1 MKNKVF
7 LILLL
12 VFVIFAIASN
22 INIVQAV
29 QTKGTTTKD
38 KDMKTYT
45 KQDYSSDTSL
55 SGVISGGDS
64 FIDAGKDG
72 SAQIDKG
79 SLQNASSSIYNILL
93 ICGMIVAVLI
103 GAILGIK
110 FMIGS
115 VEEKAEIKAALV
127 PFIIGCV
134 VVFGAFGIWKIVVT
148 IGNNFSIGRNSIIE
162 CTGVLRELGEECII
176 GENVGIAAN
185 AFISVRGKLVIG
197 NDCIF
202 GPGLSIF
209 TENHNF
215 RDISKP
221 IRLQG
226 ATRKGVEIGND
237 CWFGA
242 NVTVLDGVK
251 IGNKCV
257 IAAGAV
263 ITKDIP
269 DFSIVGGV
277 PAKVIRY
284 RKELSEEDKI

>member
-38 KDMKTYT
+38 KDMNTYT
-45 KQDYSSDTSL
+45 KQDYGSDTSL
-55 SGVISGGDS
+55 SDVISGGDS
-64 FIDAGKDG
+64 FINAGKGG

-127 PFIIGCV
+127 PFVIGCI

-148 IGNNFSIGRNSIIE
+148 VGNN
-162 CTGVLRELGEECII
+162 L
-176 GENVGIAAN
+176 
-185 AFISVRGKLVIG
+185 
-197 NDCIF
+197 
-202 GPGLSIF
+202 
-209 TENHNF
+209 
-215 RDISKP
+215 
-221 IRLQG
+221 
-226 ATRKGVEIGND
+226 
-237 CWFGA
+237 
-242 NVTVLDGVK
+242 
-251 IGNKCV
+251 
-257 IAAGAV
+257 
-263 ITKDIP
+263 
-269 DFSIVGGV
+269 
-277 PAKVIRY
+277 
-284 RKELSEEDKI
+284 

>member
-38 KDMKTYT
+38 KDMNTYT
-45 KQDYSSDTSL
+45 KQDYGSDTSL
-55 SGVISGGDS
+55 SDVISGGDS
-64 FIDAGKDG
+64 FIQAGKNG
-72 SAQIDKG
+72 SAKIDKG

-127 PFIIGCV
+127 PFVIGCI

-148 IGNNFSIGRNSIIE
+148 VGNN
-162 CTGVLRELGEECII
+162 L
-176 GENVGIAAN
+176 
-185 AFISVRGKLVIG
+185 
-197 NDCIF
+197 
-202 GPGLSIF
+202 
-209 TENHNF
+209 
-215 RDISKP
+215 
-221 IRLQG
+221 
-226 ATRKGVEIGND
+226 
-237 CWFGA
+237 
-242 NVTVLDGVK
+242 
-251 IGNKCV
+251 
-257 IAAGAV
+257 
-263 ITKDIP
+263 
-269 DFSIVGGV
+269 
-277 PAKVIRY
+277 
-284 RKELSEEDKI
+284 

>member
-38 KDMKTYT
+38 KDMNTYT

-55 SGVISGGDS
+55 SDVISGGDS

-72 SAQIDKG
+72 SAKIDKG

-93 ICGMIVAVLI
+93 ICRVIIAVLI
-103 GAILGIK
+103 GSIMGIK

-127 PFIIGCV
+127 PFVIGCI

-148 IGNNFSIGRNSIIE
+148 IGNNF
-162 CTGVLRELGEECII
+162 
-176 GENVGIAAN
+176 
-185 AFISVRGKLVIG
+185 
-197 NDCIF
+197 
-202 GPGLSIF
+202 
-209 TENHNF
+209 
-215 RDISKP
+215 
-221 IRLQG
+221 
-226 ATRKGVEIGND
+226 
-237 CWFGA
+237 
-242 NVTVLDGVK
+242 
-251 IGNKCV
+251 
-257 IAAGAV
+257 
-263 ITKDIP
+263 
-269 DFSIVGGV
+269 
-277 PAKVIRY
+277 
-284 RKELSEEDKI
+284 

>member
-38 KDMKTYT
+38 KDMNTYT

-103 GAILGIK
+103 GSIMGIK

-127 PFIIGCV
+127 PFAIGCI

-148 IGNNFSIGRNSIIE
+148 IGNNF
-162 CTGVLRELGEECII
+162 
-176 GENVGIAAN
+176 
-185 AFISVRGKLVIG
+185 
-197 NDCIF
+197 
-202 GPGLSIF
+202 
-209 TENHNF
+209 
-215 RDISKP
+215 
-221 IRLQG
+221 
-226 ATRKGVEIGND
+226 
-237 CWFGA
+237 
-242 NVTVLDGVK
+242 
-251 IGNKCV
+251 
-257 IAAGAV
+257 
-263 ITKDIP
+263 
-269 DFSIVGGV
+269 
-277 PAKVIRY
+277 
-284 RKELSEEDKI
+284 

>member
-38 KDMKTYT
+38 KDMNTYT

-64 FIDAGKDG
+64 FIQAGKGG
-72 SAQIDKG
+72 SVQIDKG

-93 ICGMIVAVLI
+93 ICGVIIAVLI
-103 GAILGIK
+103 GSIMGIK

-127 PFIIGCV
+127 PFAIGCI

-148 IGNNFSIGRNSIIE
+148 IGNNF
-162 CTGVLRELGEECII
+162 
-176 GENVGIAAN
+176 
-185 AFISVRGKLVIG
+185 
-197 NDCIF
+197 
-202 GPGLSIF
+202 
-209 TENHNF
+209 
-215 RDISKP
+215 
-221 IRLQG
+221 
-226 ATRKGVEIGND
+226 
-237 CWFGA
+237 
-242 NVTVLDGVK
+242 
-251 IGNKCV
+251 
-257 IAAGAV
+257 
-263 ITKDIP
+263 
-269 DFSIVGGV
+269 
-277 PAKVIRY
+277 
-284 RKELSEEDKI
+284 

>member
-38 KDMKTYT
+38 KDMNTYT

-55 SGVISGGDS
+55 SDVISGGDS

-72 SAQIDKG
+72 SAKIDKG

-93 ICGMIVAVLI
+93 ICGVIIAVLI
-103 GAILGIK
+103 GSIMGIK

-127 PFIIGCV
+127 PFAIGCI

-148 IGNNFSIGRNSIIE
+148 IGNNF
-162 CTGVLRELGEECII
+162 
-176 GENVGIAAN
+176 
-185 AFISVRGKLVIG
+185 
-197 NDCIF
+197 
-202 GPGLSIF
+202 
-209 TENHNF
+209 
-215 RDISKP
+215 
-221 IRLQG
+221 
-226 ATRKGVEIGND
+226 
-237 CWFGA
+237 
-242 NVTVLDGVK
+242 
-251 IGNKCV
+251 
-257 IAAGAV
+257 
-263 ITKDIP
+263 
-269 DFSIVGGV
+269 
-277 PAKVIRY
+277 
-284 RKELSEEDKI
+284 

>member
-38 KDMKTYT
+38 KDMNTYT

-55 SGVISGGDS
+55 SDVISGGDS

-72 SAQIDKG
+72 SAKIDKG

-127 PFIIGCV
+127 PFVIGCI

-148 IGNNFSIGRNSIIE
+148 IGNNF
-162 CTGVLRELGEECII
+162 
-176 GENVGIAAN
+176 
-185 AFISVRGKLVIG
+185 
-197 NDCIF
+197 
-202 GPGLSIF
+202 
-209 TENHNF
+209 
-215 RDISKP
+215 
-221 IRLQG
+221 
-226 ATRKGVEIGND
+226 
-237 CWFGA
+237 
-242 NVTVLDGVK
+242 
-251 IGNKCV
+251 
-257 IAAGAV
+257 
-263 ITKDIP
+263 
-269 DFSIVGGV
+269 
-277 PAKVIRY
+277 
-284 RKELSEEDKI
+284 